1 MKNLLKKTKEL
12 KEKSKKVNTSVS
24 TEKLLI
30 NSKSS
35 NSLSHQMNAIEQ
47 GEERQRAQIWAQ
59 EVGKHSFR

>member
-12 KEKSKKVNTSVS
+12 KEKSKKMNTSVS

-35 NSLSHQMNAIEQ
+35 NNLSHQMNAQDLHEEQ
-47 GEERQRAQIWAQ
+47 QRAQIWVN
-59 EVGKHSFR
+59 EIGKHGFR